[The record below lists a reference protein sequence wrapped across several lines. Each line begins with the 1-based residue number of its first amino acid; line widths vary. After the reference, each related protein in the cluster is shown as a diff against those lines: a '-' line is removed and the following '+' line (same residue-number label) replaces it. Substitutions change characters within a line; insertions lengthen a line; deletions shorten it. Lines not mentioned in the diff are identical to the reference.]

1 MHRARLR
8 DPATILLGSCDHS
21 ILDTRDEFPFS
32 RHLRFNDAFRRP
44 RTCQTGCVDRDA
56 IVSVNI
62 LGRDFSSFRCFLV
75 LDIDLSS
82 HLHLGQWEILK
93 FKCQTRVSR
102 DMLESHSVECKSHQ
116 RQTTAEEY
124 NYQRRKSD
132 RGKLRA
138 ILVTKLF
145 GGTSIY
151 LCRQVAN
158 SEYEIA
164 ARRDDETSIRQV
176 RPAKFHR
183 NLFTTG
189 KSIISVRNKN
199 SLARTSFS
207 NHV

>member
-8 DPATILLGSCDHS
+8 DPATILLGSCDRS

-32 RHLRFNDAFRRP
+32 RHLRFNDGLRRP
-44 RTCQTGCVDRDA
+44 RTCQTRYDRDA
-56 IVSVNI
+56 IVSVDI

-82 HLHLGQWEILK
+82 AASRTMGNLQVQMSNL
-93 FKCQTRVSR
+93 RVPR
-102 DMLESHSVECKSHQ
+102 HARHSVECKSHQ
-116 RQTTAEEY
+116 RETTAEEY

-183 NLFTTG
+183 NLLTTG